1 MDPAGTG
8 ALIGIGVMVLL
19 CVGVKLSEIYGNRK
33 NKKELIVISSSPL
46 LINKKKQWKVKDLFK
61 TNKTLTKMSGSRILL
76 TSIDDSVKIPV

>member
-33 NKKELIVISSSPL
+33 NKKELIVTSSSPL
-46 LINKKKQWKVKDLFK
+46 LIHKKQWKVKDLFK